1 MATRYRTLETISDKR
16 KQKLTRVLSQ
26 RQRDLT
32 IVLENVHDPHNVS
45 AVLRTAD
52 AVGIFQVHL
61 IYTQESFPKLGK
73 KSSASAKKWIEVH
86 HHSDVASC
94 FQILHNEGFHIV
106 ASHLTKSASS
116 LFDLNLKER
125 IAFVLGN
132 EHRGVSDEA
141 CRLADAI
148 YFIPMMG
155 MIQSLNIS
163 VATAVS
169 VYEAL
174 RQRQLGGMYTRPQFE
189 QRTLDALLGEW
200 AKK

>member
-1 MATRYRTLETISDKR
+1 MANRYRTLETISDKR
-16 KQKLTRVLSQ
+16 KQRLMRVLSQ
-26 RQRDLT
+26 RQLDLT
-32 IVLENVHDPHNVS
+32 VVLENVHDPHNVS

-52 AVGIFQVHL
+52 AVGIYQVHL
-61 IYTQESFPKLGK
+61 IYTKESFPKLGK

-86 HHSDVASC
+86 HYSDVASC
-94 FQILHNEGFHIV
+94 YQKLHEQGFKIY
-106 ASHLTKSASS
+106 ASHLTKNASS
-116 LFDLNLKER
+116 LYDLNLNEK
-125 IAFVLGN
+125 IALVLGN

-141 CRLADAI
+141 CKLADGI

-169 VYEAL
+169 LYEAL
-174 RQRQLGGMYTRPQFE
+174 RQRQSIGSYNESQFNQKILNE
-189 QRTLDALLGEW
+189 LLSAW